1 MKKTFVEIFKYAV
14 IVLAAII
21 SALEYMIFID
31 KNQFAPSGLMGVA
44 TMIQHTTGFS
54 VAYMT
59 AIMNI
64 PLCIASYF
72 AVNRHF
78 AARTVVYTSVT
89 SLALWLL
96 QNGYVDVSPF
106 VYYTEDGMSRILAP
120 IAAGVICGLY
130 YGVVI
135 NLDGST
141 GGTDIIAA
149 IIQKLRPELNLM
161 WIIFAINTA
170 VAVSSYF
177 VYGYQMES
185 VILCVL
191 YSFLASNV
199 SDKMLKGGKSALKF
213 EVITDDPERLARE
226 IMNKLERGVTI
237 VRAKG
242 MYTESEHWLLI
253 CIVNRHQ
260 IAAFNEMLKQSGDSF
275 AYISSVNEVVGQFYS
290 RLEAGEV
297 QDVKKPKM

>member
-1 MKKTFVEIFKYAV
+1 
-14 IVLAAII
+14 
-21 SALEYMIFID
+21 MIFID

-177 VYGYQMES
+177 VYGYQMAP

-199 SDKMLKGGKSALKF
+199 SDKMLKGGK
-213 EVITDDPERLARE
+213 RARE

-290 RLEAGEV
+290 RLEADEV